1 MQVIKK
7 VLIKQVL
14 TKQTKDNLI
23 EGYKRD
29 KIQLEREC
37 EQLLFEQRKLTH
49 KQKASKHEI
58 IKRFHQEIEN
68 RKDKIQV
75 IEFKIEQLALLELG
89 SEIIEKEVD
98 AIVEVEV
105 GNKWSELK
113 QRTSIVIQDDILIR
127 IDEDRKSTRLNSSH
141 ASTAYAV

>member
-14 TKQTKDNLI
+14 TKQTKDNLLDS
-23 EGYKRD
+23 YKRD

-58 IKRFHQEIEN
+58 IKRFQQEIEN
-68 RKDKIQV
+68 RKDKIHV

-89 SEIIEKEVD
+89 SEIIEKEID
-98 AIVEVEV
+98 ALVEVEV

-113 QRTSIVIQDDILIR
+113 QPTSIVIKDDVVIR
-127 IDEDRKSTRLNSSH
+127 IDDE
-141 ASTAYAV
+141 

>member
-14 TKQTKDNLI
+14 TKQTKDNLL

-113 QRTSIVIQDDILIR
+113 QRTSIVIQDDIVIR
-127 IDEDRKSTRLNSSH
+127 IDDE
-141 ASTAYAV
+141 

>member
-14 TKQTKDNLI
+14 TKQTKDNLL

-49 KQKASKHEI
+49 KQNAYKHEI

-113 QRTSIVIQDDILIR
+113 QPTSIVIQDDIVIR
-127 IDEDRKSTRLNSSH
+127 IDDE
-141 ASTAYAV
+141 